1 MAAPDAENCLF
12 GVKRATESLLK
23 YPESLLK
30 YPEKAKKE
38 VPPQGFV
45 GLGSFDENWGWL
57 RYEVK

>member
-12 GVKRATESLLK
+12 GVKRAT
-23 YPESLLK
+23 ESLLK